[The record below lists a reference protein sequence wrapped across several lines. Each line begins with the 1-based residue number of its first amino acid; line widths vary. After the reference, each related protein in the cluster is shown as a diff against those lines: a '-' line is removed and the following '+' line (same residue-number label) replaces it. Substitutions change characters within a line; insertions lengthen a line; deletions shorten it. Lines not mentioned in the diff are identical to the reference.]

1 MDSTDK
7 LLEQRSQSWGDPIET
22 HERIAQ
28 VWSAILNVKVSAVQV
43 ALMMEGLKIVRA
55 TLNPEDPDSFED
67 AQGYSRIAE
76 KIMGHDEHARLKRE
90 ADEQFAFLQRKHRQ
104 DIMNAK
110 DVAALREKLIGG
122 NKPES
127 PN

>member
-28 VWSAILNVKVSAVQV
+28 VWSAILNVKVPAVQV

-55 TLNPEDPDSFED
+55 AINPEDPDSFKD
-67 AQGYSRIAE
+67 AQGYSRIGQM
-76 KIMGHDEHARLKRE
+76 IMGHDEPARLKRE

-104 DIMNAK
+104 TMMNAK